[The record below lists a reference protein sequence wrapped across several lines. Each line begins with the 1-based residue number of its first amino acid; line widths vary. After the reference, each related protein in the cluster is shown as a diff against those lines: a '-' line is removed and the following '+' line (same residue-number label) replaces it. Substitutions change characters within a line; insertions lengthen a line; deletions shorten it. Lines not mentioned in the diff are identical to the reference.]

1 MAIAFETTN
10 CVQDQYG
17 NQYNFKL
24 DTAHQYITGSATN
37 AQGCSG
43 GTWPLLGSY
52 AYTEKG
58 ILVEFTLV
66 NPSESSS
73 CVDAYKLKGIW
84 PDSAW
89 YYESGYGAQEFTFVP
104 CGTAVKA
111 EATAAAKKK
120 GQGALKK

>member
-1 MAIAFETTN
+1 MSIAFETTN

-17 NQYNFKL
+17 NKYSFNL
-24 DTAHQYITGSATN
+24 DPAHQYITGSAAN

-43 GTWPLLGSY
+43 ATWPLLGSY
-52 AYTEKG
+52 TYTEKG

-66 NPSESSS
+66 NPSPKSD

-84 PDSAW
+84 PGSAW

-104 CGTAVKA
+104 CGTPLAA
-111 EATAAAKKK
+111 EAAKSGRGSRK
-120 GQGALKK
+120 Q